1 MADIKINLLPWREEL
16 REARKQEFLKVLI
29 SLVLLAAAII
39 FGGDRFYNARIDTQQ
54 ARNAF
59 IDKEIKVL
67 EDRIDEI
74 KLLQQKRNE
83 LLARMKVIQELQGN
97 RPVIVRLFDELA
109 RRLADRVYFTSLQS
123 KGKSITIDGVRNR
136 ITEFPASYVTLTSP
150 TGSKSPM
157 SQGLSRTRVTVLRR
171 VVSRWRCSRVPPAP
185 RRWIDHGR
193 SRPA

>member
-83 LLARMKVIQELQGN
+83 LLARMKVIQELQA
-97 RPVIVRLFDELA
+97 IA
-109 RRLADRVYFTSLQS
+109 QSLS
-123 KGKSITIDGVRNR
+123 VCLMNWRD
-136 ITEFPASYVTLTSP
+136 A
-150 TGSKSPM
+150 
-157 SQGLSRTRVTVLRR
+157 SRTASISPACSPKA
-171 VVSRWRCSRVPPAP
+171 SRSP
-185 RRWIDHGR
+185 
-193 SRPA
+193 